1 MSNYEIDFWWWIHIL
16 HFKYVWNLPTL
27 SLAWFFFFHIEFR
40 TMCVRQSEPNQQN
53 LSYNF
58 QLDKENDTGIHTTSL
73 LMNLAR
79 MVSAL
84 PTQLSQSRQTNQI
97 IWSHTVI
104 IVTLSKERTLAILQL
119 FQPQYIQ
126 PDSDSLYR
134 ICVSQ
139 FFIYWAKY

>member
-1 MSNYEIDFWWWIHIL
+1 MTSDH
-16 HFKYVWNLPTL
+16 KGANLIFLVKSPQGYNKQIQ
-27 SLAWFFFFHIEFR
+27 LA
-40 TMCVRQSEPNQQN
+40 VRQSEPNQQN

-73 LMNLAR
+73 LMNLTR

-119 FQPQYIQ
+119 FQPQ
-126 PDSDSLYR
+126 
-134 ICVSQ
+134 
-139 FFIYWAKY
+139 FIYQDSKLLEPTHYTAQVSTNFLFTAAAEHCIE